1 MARDEDLDET
11 SADEELEEEGEREE
25 TDDEGGEDE
34 LEFGSDEPLIDG
46 DGDEFEGAEEGD
58 EDSPVKAPAA
68 KRRVGVLRNIPMI
81 EGVPKAKLDK
91 PEFAKEVFTKLS
103 AKFPDAKPKK
113 YELRASFL
121 KHELVDHSKFGMGFV
136 VEVLS
141 PNKVEVIF
149 KDGLR
154 KLVQTR

>member
-1 MARDEDLDET
+1 
-11 SADEELEEEGEREE
+11 
-25 TDDEGGEDE
+25 
-34 LEFGSDEPLIDG
+34 
-46 DGDEFEGAEEGD
+46 
-58 EDSPVKAPAA
+58 
-68 KRRVGVLRNIPMI
+68 MI
-81 EGVPKAKLDK
+81 EGVAKAKLDK
-91 PEFAKEVFTKLS
+91 PEFAKEVFAKLS

-154 KLVQTR
+154 KLVQNR

>member
-25 TDDEGGEDE
+25 TDDEGGEDD

-58 EDSPVKAPAA
+58 EDSPVKAPVA

-81 EGVPKAKLDK
+81 EGVAKAKLDK
-91 PEFAKEVFTKLS
+91 PEFFTKLS

-154 KLVQTR
+154 KLVQNR

>member
-25 TDDEGGEDE
+25 TDDEGGEDD
-34 LEFGSDEPLIDG
+34 LEFGSDEPLIEG
-46 DGDEFEGAEEGD
+46 DGDEFEGGEEGD
-58 EDSPVKAPAA
+58 EDSPVKAPVA

-81 EGVPKAKLDK
+81 EGVAKAKLDK

-154 KLVQTR
+154 KLVQNR